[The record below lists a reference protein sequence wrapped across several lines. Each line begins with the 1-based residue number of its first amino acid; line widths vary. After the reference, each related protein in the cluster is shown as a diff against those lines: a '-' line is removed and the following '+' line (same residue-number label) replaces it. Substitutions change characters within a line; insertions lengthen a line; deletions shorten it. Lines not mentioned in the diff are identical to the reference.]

1 MKILVDE
8 NMPYARELFSRLGEV
23 KAVPG
28 RPIPVS
34 ELDDADAL
42 MVRSVT
48 KVNEALLTGKGVKFV
63 GTATAGTDHVDDQW
77 LKQAG
82 IGFSAAPGCNAI
94 AVVEYVF
101 SSLLM
106 LAERDGFALK
116 DRTVGIVGV
125 GNVGGRLQ
133 KRLEAWGIR
142 TLLCDPPRKD
152 NGDEGDFRT
161 LDELVDECD
170 VITFHTPL
178 FKEGPYKTLHLA
190 DEKLIRRLKAG
201 TILINACRGPV
212 VDNAALLACL
222 DEGQELSVVLD
233 VWEPE
238 PDLNVALLNKVD
250 VGTAHIAGYTL
261 EGKARGTTQVFEAYS
276 AFIGHP
282 QQVALDTLLPAPE
295 FGRITLHGPL
305 DEATLKDW
313 CIWCMMCAA
322 MTRCCV
328 KWRVFRVSLTSCAK
342 ITLSAASG
350 LPCMSCAMTR
360 QRRGCCINWDLTPF
374 TTRHVNVFL
383 MLPVGC
389 SGRDAFYFWSK
400 PPCLKAGTLPFW
412 VPLAPWAK
420 PCLKPLLSVSSRW
433 VRFTHWRVPTAQEN
447 ICVSAANP

>member
-8 NMPYARELFSRLGEV
+8 NMPYARELFSRLGDV

-28 RPIPVS
+28 RPIPVN

-48 KVNEALLTGKGVKFV
+48 KVNETLLSGKTVKFV
-63 GTATAGTDHVDDQW
+63 GTATAGTDHVDDKW

-133 KRLEAWGIR
+133 KRFEALGIR
-142 TLLCDPPRKD
+142 TLLC
-152 NGDEGDFRT
+152 EGDFRS
-161 LDELVDECD
+161 LDELVEQCD

-178 FKEGPYKTLHLA
+178 FKEGPYKSLHLA
-190 DEKLIRRLKAG
+190 DETLIRRLKAG

-212 VDNAALLACL
+212 VDNAALLTCL
-222 DEGQELSVVLD
+222 NEGQNLSVVLD

-238 PDLNVALLNKVD
+238 PELNVELLNKVD

-305 DEATLKDW
+305 DQATLKRLVHLVYDVRRDDALLRKVAGIPGEFDKLRKNYVERREW
-313 CIWCMMCAA
+313 SSLYVMCDDA
-322 MTRCCV
+322 
-328 KWRVFRVSLTSCAK
+328 
-342 ITLSAASG
+342 SAA
-350 LPCMSCAMTR
+350 
-360 QRRGCCINWDLTPF
+360 
-374 TTRHVNVFL
+374 
-383 MLPVGC
+383 
-389 SGRDAFYFWSK
+389 
-400 PPCLKAGTLPFW
+400 TLLHKLGFNAVHHP
-412 VPLAPWAK
+412 A
-420 PCLKPLLSVSSRW
+420 
-433 VRFTHWRVPTAQEN
+433 H
-447 ICVSAANP
+447 